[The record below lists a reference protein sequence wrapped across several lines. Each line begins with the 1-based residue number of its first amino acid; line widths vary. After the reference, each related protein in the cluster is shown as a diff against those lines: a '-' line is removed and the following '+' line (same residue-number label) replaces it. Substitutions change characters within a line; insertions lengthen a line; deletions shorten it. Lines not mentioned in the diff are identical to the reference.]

1 MRISKLLFTNTP
13 LDELEEG
20 MDTVFDSIDD
30 PQICHLC
37 TCNFSLINTK
47 YICFVCRMPVCLKDS
62 SFHLAKSRICDN
74 CQHEILVE
82 EIWKEKKSFK
92 DQIIQSMQD
101 TIKENND
108 AKVLIAKEN
117 SKISGLK
124 NKIIEYQVQT
134 NEEILKLQNLAEE
147 LEKVND
153 DAEKNIECMRDEN
166 IRQDFEK
173 LMVEKLA
180 RSQEHLQ
187 MMRIEI
193 EEMELEKEDI
203 RKELSEVAVQVKEIE
218 IDEVYRMACKV
229 CKTQVRP
236 QMNKSEIEAKVCR
249 CEVF

>member
-1 MRISKLLFTNTP
+1 MRISKILFTNTP
-13 LDELEEG
+13 LDDLEEG
-20 MDTVFDSIDD
+20 MDSVFDSIDD
-30 PQICHLC
+30 PQICYLC

-47 YICFVCRMPVCLKDS
+47 YICFICRMPVCLKDS
-62 SFHLAKSRICDN
+62 TFHSPKSRICDN

-82 EIWKEKKSFK
+82 EIWNEKKSFK
-92 DQIIQSMQD
+92 DQIIRSMQD

-108 AKVLIAKEN
+108 ARVLIAKEN
-117 SKISGLK
+117 SKISELK

-134 NEEILKLQNLAEE
+134 EEEIMNLQKLADE

-153 DAEKNIECMRDEN
+153 DVEKNIESMRDEN
-166 IRQDFEK
+166 VRLDFEK

-193 EEMELEKEDI
+193 EEMELEKEEI
-203 RKELSEVAVQVKEIE
+203 RKELSEVAVPVKETE
-218 IDEVYRMACKV
+218 IDEVYMMACKV
-229 CKTQVRP
+229 CKTQIRP
-236 QMNKSEIEAKVCR
+236 QMNKSEIEAKVCS